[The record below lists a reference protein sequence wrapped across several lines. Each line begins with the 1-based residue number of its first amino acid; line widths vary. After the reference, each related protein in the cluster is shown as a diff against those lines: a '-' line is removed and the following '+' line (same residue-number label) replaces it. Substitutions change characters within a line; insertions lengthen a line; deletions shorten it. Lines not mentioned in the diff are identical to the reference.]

1 MIRLCDIDEIPE
13 GEGVRFPG
21 PSPVAVFRTGDD
33 QVFVLDDA
41 CSHQGASLS
50 DGYLEGCWVECPLH
64 EAFFSLHTGEP
75 SGPPAKRPVRTYTAM
90 VADGVV
96 WADLEQAAATH
107 DSTVTL
113 DAVTLDA
120 VTLDAVA
127 PDAVDLDALT
137 LDAERGVA

>member
-1 MIRLCDIDEIPE
+1 MIRLGTIDEIPE

-21 PSPVAVFRTGDD
+21 PNPVAAFRAGDE
-33 QVFVLDDA
+33 VFVLDDA

-75 SGPPAKRPVRTYTAM
+75 SGPPAKRPVRTYTVM

-96 WADLEQAAATH
+96 WADLEQAAAAH
-107 DSTVTL
+107 VDTVTR
-113 DAVTLDA
+113 DAQ
-120 VTLDAVA
+120 
-127 PDAVDLDALT
+127 
-137 LDAERGVA
+137 RGVA